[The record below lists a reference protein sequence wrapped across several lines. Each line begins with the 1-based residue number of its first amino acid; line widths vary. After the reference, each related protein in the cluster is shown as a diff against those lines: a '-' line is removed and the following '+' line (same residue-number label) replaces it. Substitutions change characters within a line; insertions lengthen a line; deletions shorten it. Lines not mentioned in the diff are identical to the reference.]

1 MLVLRCSV
9 NKLTAACKPSI
20 DLQDCIYILLVT
32 SRGKHNE
39 RRARAVVTARPPQ
52 HRYKLRLQ
60 ESHSRC
66 FCSAAGG
73 RKPMA
78 EGPFVCEDS
87 KLDGGHTVS
96 PDLEMSDSGE
106 KNDPLDY
113 RQKGDATCSKRDS
126 QGRFVNPWT
135 TWQFPS
141 YSTILRLF
149 LMEKNNS
156 SVPSAKEVL
165 DRELP
170 VHEPYFVQNP
180 DLCRQ
185 TGSSVRG
192 TWLGHAT
199 VLVEMDGLVLLTDP
213 VFSQRASPMAF
224 MGPKRY
230 RGPPC
235 TVQQLPQVD
244 AVVISHTHYDHLDA
258 DSVTALNARFGS
270 DLHWFVPLGLAGWM
284 QKTGCANVTELDWWT
299 GSRIPGRDDFTVF
312 CTPAQHWC
320 KRSPLDDNRALWGS
334 WTVVGP
340 RNRFFFAGDTG
351 YCSSFQEIGR
361 HFGPFDLA
369 AIPIGAY
376 LPRGIMK
383 SQHVDPEEAVQVHVD
398 IKAKNSLAI
407 HWGTFALAYEHYLE
421 PPRRLREAMVN
432 HGLNPDLFFTLGH
445 GESCMINQDAD
456 PPI

>member
-1 MLVLRCSV
+1 
-9 NKLTAACKPSI
+9 
-20 DLQDCIYILLVT
+20 
-32 SRGKHNE
+32 
-39 RRARAVVTARPPQ
+39 
-52 HRYKLRLQ
+52 
-60 ESHSRC
+60 
-66 FCSAAGG
+66 
-73 RKPMA
+73 MA
-78 EGPFVCEDS
+78 EGPFLHEES
-87 KLDGGHTVS
+87 KLDGGHTIS
-96 PDLEMSDSGE
+96 PDIEKSDLSQ
-106 KNDPLDY
+106 KNDLLDY
-113 RQKGDATCSKRDS
+113 RQEGVTCSKRDS
-126 QGRFVNPWT
+126 QGRFVNPWP

-141 YSTILRLF
+141 YSTMFRLF

-156 SVPSAKEVL
+156 NVPSAIEVL

-180 DLCRQ
+180 DQCRQ
-185 TGSSVRG
+185 TGSSVRV

-235 TVQQLPQVD
+235 SVQQLPKVD

-258 DSVTALNARFGS
+258 DSVTALSARFGS

-284 QKTGCANVTELDWWT
+284 QKAGCENVTELDWWV
-299 GSRIPGRDDFTVF
+299 GSRIPGRDKFTVF

-320 KRSPLDDNRALWGS
+320 KRSPLDDNKALWGS
-334 WTVVGP
+334 WIVVGP

-361 HFGPFDLA
+361 LFGPFDLA

-376 LPRGIMK
+376 LPREIMK
-383 SQHVDPEEAVQVHVD
+383 SQHVDPEEAVKIHID

-421 PPRRLREAMVN
+421 PPQRLHDAMVN
-432 HGLNPDLFFTLGH
+432 HGLNPDLFFILGH
-445 GESCMINQDAD
+445 GESHTINQDTD
-456 PPI
+456 PSI